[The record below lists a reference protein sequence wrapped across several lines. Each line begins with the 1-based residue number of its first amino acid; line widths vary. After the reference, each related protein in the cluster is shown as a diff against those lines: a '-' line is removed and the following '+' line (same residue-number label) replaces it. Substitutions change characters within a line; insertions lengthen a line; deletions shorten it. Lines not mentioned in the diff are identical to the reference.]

1 MNERELRC
9 NSARQDDAFSG
20 AICNFRVWK
29 EDENVLS
36 LTGENL
42 SGAAISYSKLAGAA
56 SRMGLVELR
65 WRCF

>member
-29 EDENVLS
+29 ENENVLS

-42 SGAAISYSKLAGAA
+42 SGAGISYSKLAGAA
-56 SRMGLVELR
+56 SRMGLVEQI
-65 WRCF
+65 